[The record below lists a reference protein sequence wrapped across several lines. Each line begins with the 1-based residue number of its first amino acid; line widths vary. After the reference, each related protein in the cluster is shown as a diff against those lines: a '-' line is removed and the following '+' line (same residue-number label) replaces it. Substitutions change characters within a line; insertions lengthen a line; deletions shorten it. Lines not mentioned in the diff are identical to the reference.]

1 MRTVPVIC
9 KSTSRRGQS
18 LLEFSLTLTAMIL
31 LLAGIVD
38 FGRAFFILV
47 ELRDAAQEG
56 ALYGSFNPTDTGGKG
71 YPDCPGG
78 LPCGIIG
85 RVITAAFT
93 PVDLVNDPNVS
104 VPAPIIHGGACEG
117 GSIEVQ
123 VLYTFHI
130 SMPFLTSIIGSQT
143 IPLRASVTDTILY
156 PYCY

>member
-1 MRTVPVIC
+1 MRTNPAIS
-9 KSTSRRGQS
+9 KGTSRRGQS
-18 LLEFSLTLTAMIL
+18 LLEFSLTLTVMIL

-56 ALYGSFNPTDTGGKG
+56 ALYGSFNPTDAV
-71 YPDCPGG
+71 
-78 LPCGIIG
+78 GIVE
-85 RVITAAFT
+85 RVKTAAFS
-93 PVDLVNDPNVS
+93 PVDLVNDPDVS

-117 GSIEVQ
+117 GAVEVQ

-130 SMPFLTSIIGSQT
+130 SMPFLTGIIGSQT

>member
-1 MRTVPVIC
+1 MRTIPAIS
-9 KSTSRRGQS
+9 KGTSRRGQS
-18 LLEFSLTLTAMIL
+18 LLEFSLTLTVMIL

-56 ALYGSFNPTDTGGKG
+56 ALYGSFNPTDAA
-71 YPDCPGG
+71 
-78 LPCGIIG
+78 GIIA
-85 RVITAAFT
+85 RVRTAAFT
-93 PVDLVNDPNVS
+93 PVDLSDLNDPDIS

-123 VLYTFHI
+123 VLYTFHV
-130 SMPFLTSIIGSQT
+130 SMPFLTGIIGSQT

>member
-1 MRTVPVIC
+1 MRTIPAIC
-9 KSTSRRGQS
+9 KINSRRGQS
-18 LLEFSLTLTAMIL
+18 LLEFSLTLTVMIL

-56 ALYGSFNPTDTGGKG
+56 ALYGSFNPTDAA
-71 YPDCPGG
+71 
-78 LPCGIIG
+78 GIVE
-85 RVITAAFT
+85 RAKTAAFT
-93 PVDLVNDPNVS
+93 PVDLVNDPDVT

-123 VLYTFHI
+123 VLYTFHV
-130 SMPFLTSIIGSQT
+130 SMPFLTGIIGSQT

>member
-1 MRTVPVIC
+1 MRTIPAIC

-18 LLEFSLTLTAMIL
+18 LLEFSLTLTVMIL

-56 ALYGSFNPTDTGGKG
+56 ALYGSFNPTDST
-71 YPDCPGG
+71 
-78 LPCGIIG
+78 GIIE
-85 RVITAAFT
+85 RTKTAAYT
-93 PVDLVNDPNVS
+93 PVDLVNDPDVS
-104 VPAPIIHGGACEG
+104 IPAPIIHGGACEG

-130 SMPFLTSIIGSQT
+130 SMPFLTGIIGSQT